1 MIFGWLKSHRAG
13 ATGGGSGLPGGKS
26 KKGKGTGTRKGS
38 HKKPAA
44 AAAKKK
50 GAAAT
55 ATGGRQQHQQQ
66 QKKKA
71 LEEAAPK
78 GPLLATIGARK
89 LVVRVV

>member
-1 MIFGWLKSHRAG
+1 M
-13 ATGGGSGLPGGKS
+13 PGGNG

-55 ATGGRQQHQQQ
+55 ATGGRQQQHQQQ